1 MTYSPKPE
9 TYRGFKIVAGM
20 YDDDGDWREGRLA
33 DIASIEYLVRE
44 VATGRV
50 IVDCIPTYRE
60 ADQERD
66 AYLAAED
73 AFIAGPFS
81 DAQCRRR

>member
-1 MTYSPKPE
+1 MTYSPKRKI
-9 TYRGFKIVAGM
+9 YRGFEIVAGM
-20 YDDDGDWREGRLA
+20 DDDGDM
-33 DIASIEYLVRE
+33 EYLVRE

-66 AYLAAED
+66 AYLEAED